1 MFEWLYNVYNAE
13 DKDYAIKIK
22 IFLIEKKCYI
32 INSDI
37 SDDLK
42 KDKCDRINFLI
53 DCIDYKYVI

>member
-1 MFEWLYNVYNAE
+1 MFEWFFKNQDNKE
-13 DKDYAIKIK
+13 YAIKIK

-42 KDKCDRINFLI
+42 EEKCNRLNFLI
-53 DCIDYKYVI
+53 ECIDYKYVV

>member
-1 MFEWLYNVYNAE
+1 MFEWFFKNQDNKE
-13 DKDYAIKIK
+13 YAIKIK

-42 KDKCDRINFLI
+42 EEKCNRLNFLI
-53 DCIDYKYVI
+53 ECIDYKYVI